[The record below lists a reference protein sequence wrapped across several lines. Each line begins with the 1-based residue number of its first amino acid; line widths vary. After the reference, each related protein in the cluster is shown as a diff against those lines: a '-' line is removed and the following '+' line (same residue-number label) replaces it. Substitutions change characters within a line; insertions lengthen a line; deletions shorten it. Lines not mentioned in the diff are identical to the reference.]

1 MKKTTNKCVTENDN
15 LVPKSVFQEESV
27 FMNRQNVCESFYVLA
42 CSGLVC
48 GLYGEFD
55 IHDALLKNWFWDRI
69 TTLRHSITIIL
80 HTILIVPGNNYHCS
94 WDRTWYTSKLCFPLS
109 ALICIHSSKSQQIY
123 NDSNCVIYIL
133 PVDWNW
139 NWCNSIV
146 RCQWRTRNYSSIG
159 YSGNLLIPFLWN
171 KPLIERSF

>member
-15 LVPKSVFQEESV
+15 LVPKSVFQEESE
-27 FMNRQNVCESFYVLA
+27 FMNRQNVCESFYVHA

-109 ALICIHSSKSQQIY
+109 SFKQKPNKFTMIAKWLH
-123 NDSNCVIYIL
+123 SNCVIYIL
-133 PVDWNW
+133 PVEWNW
-139 NWCNSIV
+139 NWYVESM
-146 RCQWRTRNYSSIG
+146 THSK
-159 YSGNLLIPFLWN
+159 L
-171 KPLIERSF
+171 